1 MIKYFDRLKKFDY
14 LVRHSMTG
22 TPKEC
27 AEKLDIS
34 RSRFYEFL
42 DDLKLLNVPVVYNK
56 RKRTYTYQKPGMFK
70 FGFEEMKS
78 VEKKAR
84 EISK

>member
-22 TPKEC
+22 TPEEC
-27 AEKLDIS
+27 AEKLEIS

-42 DDLKLLNVPVVYNK
+42 EDLKLLNIPVVYNK
-56 RKRTYTYQKPGMFK
+56 HKRSYSYQKPGVFK
-70 FGFEEMKS
+70 LGFEEMKLD
-78 VEKKAR
+78 EKKND
-84 EISK
+84 